1 MSDNNGN
8 NSGDA
13 KGMKIT
19 VDSDPI
25 TRKGVQADF
34 ASITTKESATRL
46 DFFLSDIQVDENN
59 TRAVLSSRVFMNNT
73 DIVNLYKALGDHI
86 QGNFP
91 EELR

>member
-1 MSDNNGN
+1 MPDNNGK
-8 NSGDA
+8 NSNE
-13 KGMKIT
+13 KEMKIT
-19 VDSDPI
+19 IDSDPM

-34 ASITTKESATRL
+34 ASITTKGGATRL